1 MEHYKVG
8 CPECNTINSIT
19 IGDWVS
25 CRSCHL
31 QMSFENL
38 TPSFLELRIGRIE
51 KEKFYLKDL
60 GKVYFICKNGS
71 LIHLELKNLNAIMN
85 FKHDQ
90 AEFDRNLIAWQEK
103 GKPQP
108 FYDSQFSSEI
118 LSPIP
123 FKETFWQNG
132 YDMAR
137 KLYPSLPSAERGY
150 SRDSVK
156 GFSEKENTL
165 KTILHPDFWQIGLIR
180 SQKPTNF
187 YLHPRKVP
195 EKTTSKGIDTG
206 CIEVLIFLLI
216 IFLVISIVVLLS
228 Y

>member
-1 MEHYKVG
+1 MEKHKVA
-8 CPECNTINSIT
+8 CPECKTINSVT

-25 CRSCHL
+25 CKSCRL
-31 QMSFENL
+31 QMSLENL
-38 TPSFLELRIGRIE
+38 TPNFLELRIGRIE
-51 KEKFYLKDL
+51 KEKFYPKDL
-60 GKVYFICKNGS
+60 GNVYFICKNGS
-71 LIHLELKNLNAIMN
+71 LIQLELKNLTEIMN

-108 FYDSQFSSEI
+108 FYDSQYSSEI

-123 FKETFWQNG
+123 FRETFWQNG

-137 KLYPSLPSAERGY
+137 RLYPSLQPAEPGY
-150 SRDSVK
+150 VRDNAK
-156 GFSEKENTL
+156 GFSEKEIPS
-165 KTILHPDFWQIGLIR
+165 KIILHPEFWQIGLIR

-187 YLHPRKVP
+187 YLHPLKVP
-195 EKTTSKGIDTG
+195 EKNTGNGIGTG
-206 CIEVLIFLLI
+206 CIEILIFLLI
-216 IFLVISIVVLLS
+216 IILVISIVVLLS